1 MYQMKIREV
10 LNMMNPFSARS
21 NDSHRTEASKRREE
35 AERLLATAKAKQ
47 AVFEDMLSQQKTM
60 SDALRTEQRKNHFS
74 EMFQQVPTRSKEG

>member
-1 MYQMKIREV
+1 MTPMKIREV
-10 LNMMNPFSARS
+10 LNVLNPFSAKR
-21 NDSHRTEASKRREE
+21 NDNYQTEASRRREE